1 MWGRR
6 PGFATLVRIILE
18 QQVSLVSAKAMFNR
32 LNTAIQPFTPETFML
47 MDDTRLRALGLTR
60 QKSGYLL
67 SLAESA
73 VAGEL
78 SRLARVDE
86 AEARAALMKIKG
98 IGPWTADIYLL
109 MVLKRPDV
117 WPSGDIA
124 LATAV
129 MKVKSL
135 PARPGYRELEEI
147 AEQWRPYR
155 SVAARMLWQ
164 YYLARDKNPFS
175 LPA

>member
-6 PGFATLVRIILE
+6 PGFTTLVRIILE
-18 QQVSLVSAKAMFNR
+18 QQVSLISARAMFNR
-32 LNTAIQPFTPETFML
+32 LNAAIQPFKPETFLL
-47 MDDTRLRALGLTR
+47 MGDARLRELGLTR

-67 SLAESA
+67 SVAQASM
-73 VAGEL
+73 AGEL
-78 SRLARVDE
+78 SRLARSDE
-86 AEARAALMKIKG
+86 TAARASLMKIKG

-109 MVLKRPDV
+109 MVLRRPDV

-129 MKVKSL
+129 MKVKNL
-135 PARPGYRELEEI
+135 PARPDHRELEAI

-164 YYLARDKNPFS
+164 YYLARDKTPLSF
-175 LPA
+175 PA